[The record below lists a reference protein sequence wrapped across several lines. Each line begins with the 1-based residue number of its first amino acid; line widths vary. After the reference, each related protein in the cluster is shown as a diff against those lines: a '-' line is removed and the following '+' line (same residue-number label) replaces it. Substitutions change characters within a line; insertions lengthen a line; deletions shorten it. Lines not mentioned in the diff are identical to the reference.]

1 MGDSEYNPLK
11 GNASLVQS
19 KAEHYA
25 QIANA
30 ITRSV
35 DTLNHVGEIGG
46 MKSKAIDAL
55 KSTASDVAD
64 DINKARD
71 RYSVTASALKTY
83 SSKLKTAQDD
93 ADAAITLI
101 NSRESEVE
109 SASHK
114 AATAKQA
121 LEDAKPEDKATSTT
135 ASGKADDAV
144 TDANKAL
151 SDAHAAWH
159 TALDHKNTAAKA
171 AIDEIKEVV
180 DGKKNHGLED
190 SLWDDWGD
198 IIKTICE
205 WAGVLSIFLSWVP
218 FLGQLLLI
226 LAVIGAVIALVESV
240 VKAINGGSWV
250 DVAFAAVGLVLTVF
264 GGNIAKYIGKLVK
277 AKGLTVAMKLPR
289 KQFTALTGIT
299 RGNKA
304 KELADV
310 QKMINSPKALP
321 NVMKEVF
328 GRNPLKVSEKNLGA
342 AFLKFRQN
350 PLGLAGFDNP
360 AFAGQVADQIPTG
373 AKVALAVWNY
383 RGVAGKIETL
393 TNNPFDHAD
402 KGMSL
407 KPDSIAKDLAHGRL
421 PNVLGIG

>member
-11 GNASLVQS
+11 GNPSLVQS

-46 MKSKAIDAL
+46 MKSEAIDAL
-55 KSTASDVAD
+55 KSTASDVAQ

-71 RYSVTASALKTY
+71 RYSVTATALKSY
-83 SSKLKTAQDD
+83 SSKLRTAQDD

-101 NSRESEVE
+101 NSRQSDVE
-109 SASHK
+109 TATHK
-114 AATAKQA
+114 ASTAKQA
-121 LEDAKPEDKATSTT
+121 LEDSKPEDKATNTT
-135 ASGKADDAV
+135 ASGKAEDAV

-151 SDAHAAWH
+151 NEAHAAWH
-159 TALDHKNTAAKA
+159 RALDDKNDAAKS
-171 AIDEIKEVV
+171 AIDDIKEVV
-180 DGKKNHGLED
+180 EGKNNHGLKD
-190 SLWDDWGD
+190 SFWDNWGD
-198 IIKTICE
+198 VIKTICE

-218 FLGQLLLI
+218 ILGQILI
-226 LAVIGAVIALVESV
+226 VLAVIGAVIALVESV
-240 VKAINGGSWV
+240 IKAMNGGSWV
-250 DVAFAAVGLVLTVF
+250 DVAFAAVGVVLAVF
-264 GGNIAKYIGKLVK
+264 GGNIGKYIGKLVK
-277 AKGLTVAMKLPR
+277 AKGLTVAMKMPR

-328 GRNPLKVSEKNLGA
+328 GRNPLKISEKNLGA

-350 PLGLAGFDNP
+350 PLGLSGFDNP
-360 AFAGQVADQIPTG
+360 AFAGEIADQIPTG
-373 AKVALAVWNY
+373 AKVALGVWNY
-383 RGVAGKIETL
+383 RGVASKIETM
-393 TNNPFDHAD
+393 TNNPFDHSD
-402 KGMSL
+402 KPVSL
-407 KPDSIAKDLAHGRL
+407 KPDTIAKDLAHGRL

>member
-1 MGDSEYNPLK
+1 MGDSEYNRLE
-11 GNASLVQS
+11 GNPTLVQS

-46 MKSKAIDAL
+46 MQSKAITAL
-55 KSTASDVAD
+55 KGTATEVAD

-71 RYSVTASALKTY
+71 RYSVTATALKSY
-83 SSKLKTAQDD
+83 SGKLRTAQDD
-93 ADAAITLI
+93 AEAAITLI
-101 NSRESEVE
+101 TSRQSDLETANHT
-109 SASHK
+109 AS
-114 AATAKQA
+114 TAKQT
-121 LEDAKPEDKATSTT
+121 LEDGKPEDKAANTT
-135 ASGKADDAV
+135 AAGNAQDAV
-144 TDANKAL
+144 TDAGKAL
-151 SDAHAAWH
+151 NDAQAAWH
-159 TALDHKNTAAKA
+159 TARDHKDAAAKT
-171 AIDEIKEVV
+171 AIAEIKEVV
-180 DGKKNHGLED
+180 EGKGNNGLKD
-190 SLWDDWGD
+190 SFWDNWGD

-205 WAGVLSIFLSWVP
+205 WAGVLAIFLSWVP

-226 LAVIGAVIALVESV
+226 IAIIGAVISLVESV

-264 GGNIAKYIGKLVK
+264 GGNIGKYIGKLVK
-277 AKGLTVAMKLPR
+277 AKGLTIAMKLPR

-304 KELADV
+304 KELGDV
-310 QKMINSPKALP
+310 QKLLGSPKRLP

-328 GRNPLKVSEKNLGA
+328 GTNPFKVSEKNLGA

-350 PLGLAGFDNP
+350 PVNLSGFDNP
-360 AFAGQVADQIPTG
+360 AFAGQISKEIPTG
-373 AKVALAVWNY
+373 AKVALGVWNY

-402 KGMSL
+402 KPVSL
-407 KPDSIAKDLAHGRL
+407 KPETVAKDLAHSRL